1 MIAAS
6 FLGIDWLRPTDG
18 LIALGGLALLA
29 LAPFAILRARRALG
43 LVFSPSLREAAASEF
58 SATRRLLRAALAA
71 GALLAGGVALAGPV
85 LGYAERAVMSS
96 GVDLVIAIDTSRS
109 MLARDLRP
117 DRLNRAKR
125 EVSGLLDQLSN
136 DRVALLAFAGDARQ
150 VAPLTTD
157 REALR
162 DLLSRVQVDDNRVG
176 GTDLGVALERAL
188 DLFDGRTGASEAIVL
203 ITDGEDLEGRGRA
216 VAERAAASGIR
227 VFVVGVGTS
236 DGGKIPVTGPDGRE
250 SFLVGPDGVEV
261 SSRLSGETLEALAE
275 VTGGAYLSTEGSPT
289 PLETLYRKR
298 IAGLESRELEDG
310 VRRVPYDRYQWPL
323 ALALALAIAE
333 SALRERG
340 RKNPAGV
347 Q

>member
-6 FLGIDWLRPTDG
+6 FLGLDWLRPGDA
-18 LIALGGLALLA
+18 LIALGGVALLA
-29 LAPFAILRARRALG
+29 LAPLAALRARRALEV
-43 LVFSPSLREAAASEF
+43 VFSPALRASAAREYSG
-58 SATRRLLRAALAA
+58 TRRLLRAVLAA

-85 LGYAERAVMSS
+85 LGYAERAVMTT

-117 DRLNRAKR
+117 DRLTRAKR
-125 EVSGLLDQLSN
+125 EVSGLLDRLSN
-136 DRVALLAFAGDARQ
+136 DRVALMAFAGDARQ
-150 VAPLTTD
+150 VSPLTTD
-157 REALR
+157 RGALR
-162 DLLSRVQVDDNRVG
+162 DLLARVQVDDNRIG

-188 DLFDGRTGASEAIVL
+188 ELFDGRTGAREAIVL

-216 VAERAAASGIR
+216 VAEAAAESGIR

-236 DGGKIPVTGPDGRE
+236 DGGKIPVSGIDGRE
-250 SFLVGPDGVEV
+250 TFLVGPDGVEV

-289 PLETLYRKR
+289 PLETLYEKR
-298 IAGLESRELEDG
+298 IAGLESRELEEG

-323 ALALALAIAE
+323 ALALILAVAE
-333 SALRERG
+333 ASLRERG
-340 RKNPAGV
+340 RRSEGGV
-347 Q
+347 A